1 MDRIKVVIG
10 ANFGDE
16 GKGRTSSFF
25 SKEAK
30 EHGKVLN
37 VLYNGGIQR
46 GHTADGFVYH
56 CFGAGTAQG
65 ADTYYDQRFLFDPIA
80 VMYEYEK
87 LKQKPKLYIHPSARI
102 ITPFDAAFNQSIE
115 TKRGTGKHGSCGI
128 GIYEAYNRGYYL
140 PIYYEDLFYD
150 DRLFRKLNALINEWI
165 PYREQQLGV
174 SCDCNFDVEL
184 LVKAYKQFRL
194 LFAMLYP
201 DIFRLY
207 NTVIFEGG
215 QGLMLDMDNKKFSP
229 HLTPSKTGSSYVAHY
244 FEEAA
249 EVEVCYVTRTYF
261 TRHGAGP
268 FPTECKKE
276 DINPEIIDKTNQPN
290 EFQDSIRYGFFDP
303 DQFIKGIEKDEKN
316 YEHISNVKETVSIT
330 HNDYTRGLMA
340 CKNARI
346 PFDELF
352 PGKFSKVY
360 NFSYYSEGENYG
372 SN

>member
-25 SKEAK
+25 SREAK
-30 EHGKVLN
+30 KYGKVLN

-65 ADTYYDQRFLFDPIA
+65 ADTYYDQPFLFDPIA
-80 VMYEYEK
+80 VLYEYEK
-87 LKQKPKLYIHPSARI
+87 LEQKPNLYIHPYASI
-102 ITPFDAAFNQSIE
+102 ITPFDAAFNQAIE
-115 TKRGTGKHGSCGI
+115 IQRGTSKHGSCGI
-128 GIYEAYNRGYYL
+128 GIYETYL
-140 PIYYEDLFYD
+140 RNSYVPIYYKDLYD
-150 DRLFRKLNALINEWI
+150 DEMLRIKLKRLMNEWI
-165 PYREQQLGV
+165 PYREQQLGIKCHC
-174 SCDCNFDVEL
+174 SFDESFL
-184 LVKAYKQFRL
+184 NKAYKCFRL
-194 LFAMLYP
+194 LFPMLYQ
-201 DIFRLY
+201 DLFEFY
-207 NTVIFEGG
+207 STVIFEGG

-268 FPTECKKE
+268 FPTECRKE
-276 DINPEIIDKTNQPN
+276 DINPEIVDKTNQPN
-290 EFQDSIRYGFFDP
+290 EFQGSIRYGYFDP
-303 DQFIKGIEKDEKN
+303 KQFVEGIEKDEKS
-316 YEHISNVKETVSIT
+316 YKDISNVKQTVSIT
-330 HNDYTRGLMA
+330 HNDYTGGLMA
-340 CKNARI
+340 CKNEGI
-346 PFDELF
+346 PFDKLF

-360 NFSYYSEGENYG
+360 SFSYF
-372 SN
+372 